1 MPYTLTRKVARG
13 QAEYSRQHHGH
24 TTLTEWRQAIERL
37 PFTGP
42 VSGILSS
49 GTITLT
55 ITRTATTGADVIR
68 AADALERYI
77 YPGTPTPGTP

>member
-1 MPYTLTRKVARG
+1 MTRA

-24 TTLTEWRQAIERL
+24 TTLTEWRQGIERL

-42 VSGILSS
+42 VTGTLSA

-55 ITRTATTGADVIR
+55 ITRTATTGADVSR

-77 YPGTPTPGTP
+77 YPGTPTHGTP

>member
-1 MPYTLTRKVARG
+1 MPYAHVRKVTRG

-24 TTLTEWRQAIERL
+24 TTLTEWRKAIERL

-42 VSGILSS
+42 VAGSLSA

-55 ITRTATTGADVIR
+55 ITRTATTGADVSR
-68 AADALERYI
+68 AADALERYL
-77 YPGTPTPGTP
+77 YPGTP